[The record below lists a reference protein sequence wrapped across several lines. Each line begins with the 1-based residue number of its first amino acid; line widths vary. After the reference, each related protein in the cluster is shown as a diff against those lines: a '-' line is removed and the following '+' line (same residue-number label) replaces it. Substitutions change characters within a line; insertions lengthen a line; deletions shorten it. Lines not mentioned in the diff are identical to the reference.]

1 MKYQRVKR
9 ALDVFISLIAII
21 LLLPLFLIISILIK
35 IDSRGP
41 VIFKQERSGL
51 HKKVFT
57 LYKFRSMKTE
67 TPKYCATRKLNK
79 IDCYVT
85 NVGHFLRKTS
95 LDELPQLF
103 NILKGD
109 MSFIGPRP
117 VVITETD
124 LIETRDKYGV
134 NDILPG
140 ITGYAQI
147 NGRDEL
153 EVEEKTMFDSFYK
166 NNISFTLDL
175 SIFLK
180 TFLVVLKREGIKAKD
195 TKRTQKRE
203 IVLLKTKT
211 DNYINDDKTMVK

>member
-1 MKYQRVKR
+1 
-9 ALDVFISLIAII
+9 
-21 LLLPLFLIISILIK
+21 
-35 IDSRGP
+35 
-41 VIFKQERSGL
+41 
-51 HKKVFT
+51 
-57 LYKFRSMKTE
+57 
-67 TPKYCATRKLNK
+67 
-79 IDCYVT
+79 
-85 NVGHFLRKTS
+85 
-95 LDELPQLF
+95 
-103 NILKGD
+103 